1 MENEGGVDVE
11 SSRPKQKSCLHTT
24 DERVVCDF
32 QTSQPVVAVNIED
45 GGASRAIGHEGETE
59 PFHPNASQGQM
70 TLELNDQEGGVKVV
84 PQDIPLI
91 ATSRSRIRSKVASA
105 GRDLKL
111 KVSSQMRGDADIK
124 DAEILMNPPRNRR
137 RSKNQVGQN

>member
-45 GGASRAIGHEGETE
+45 GGASRAIGQMEE

-70 TLELNDQEGGVKVV
+70 TLELN
-84 PQDIPLI
+84 
-91 ATSRSRIRSKVASA
+91 VALFDTA
-105 GRDLKL
+105 LFK
-111 KVSSQMRGDADIK
+111 KMN
-124 DAEILMNPPRNRR
+124 ILFE
-137 RSKNQVGQN
+137 

>member
-1 MENEGGVDVE
+1 MEIEGGVDVE

-45 GGASRAIGHEGETE
+45 GGASRAIGQMGE
-59 PFHPNASQGQM
+59 PFHQNVSRGQM

-84 PQDIPLI
+84 PQDIPLT
-91 ATSRSRIRSKVASA
+91 ATSRPRIRSKVASA

-111 KVSSQMRGDADIK
+111 KVSCQMRGNEDIK

-137 RSKNQVGQN
+137 LSKNQVGQN